1 MTRYEENG
9 HIDLILNFL
18 KSANSEINDLF
29 PHVADQEIKMKVA
42 LLVYA
47 SLYLS
52 ICTGK
57 IKNTDFGEQLE
68 AIQYLLRQKTYG
80 AFYVEKE
87 KEPKIIMTIVGGSFS
102 YDAKRFLEILPEYK
116 REDTEDAIKV
126 SELARKM
133 TSECVN
139 KWIKFSGEPRD
150 LRTIFNKMLSSIN
163 EHLLTQAEAK
173 GGNSKCASLIE
184 CANNV
189 EKLCPELLAINPN
202 TIRRTVGIEERF
214 FPRIFGKNSDEG
226 DLSLEF

>member
-1 MTRYEENG
+1 LTRYEENG

-42 LLVYA
+42 LLVYS

-52 ICTGK
+52 MCSGK
-57 IKNTDFGEQLE
+57 IKNTDFGELE

-87 KEPKIIMTIVGGSFS
+87 KEPKIIMTIVGGSFT

-116 REDTEDAIKV
+116 REDTKDAIKV
-126 SELARKM
+126 SELVRKM
-133 TSECVN
+133 TNECIN
-139 KWIKFSGEPRD
+139 KWIEFSGESRD
-150 LRTIFNKMLSSIN
+150 LKTIFNKMLSSVN
-163 EHLLTQAEAK
+163 EHLLKQAEAK

-184 CANNV
+184 YAKDV
-189 EKLCPELLAINPN
+189 ERICPELLAIDPN

-214 FPRIFGKNSDEG
+214 FPRIFGKNSDDG

>member
-18 KSANSEINDLF
+18 KSANSEISDLF

-52 ICTGK
+52 MCSGK
-57 IKNTDFGEQLE
+57 IKNMDFGELE

-87 KEPKIIMTIVGGSFS
+87 KEPKIIMTIVGGSFT
-102 YDAKRFLEILPEYK
+102 YDAKRFLEILPEYE

-126 SELARKM
+126 SELAQKM
-133 TSECVN
+133 TSECIN
-139 KWIKFSGEPRD
+139 KWIEFSGESRD
-150 LRTIFNKMLSSIN
+150 LKTIFNKTLSSIN

-173 GGNSKCASLIE
+173 GNVSKCASLTEYAKDIE
-184 CANNV
+184 R
-189 EKLCPELLAINPN
+189 LCPELFAINPN

-226 DLSLEF
+226 NLSLEF

>member
-29 PHVADQEIKMKVA
+29 PHIADQEIKMKVA
-42 LLVYA
+42 LLVYT

-52 ICTGK
+52 MCSGK
-57 IKNTDFGEQLE
+57 IKNTDFEELE

-80 AFYVEKE
+80 AFYVEKV
-87 KEPKIIMTIVGGSFS
+87 KEPKIIMTIVGGSFT

-126 SELARKM
+126 SELAQKM
-133 TSECVN
+133 TSECIN
-139 KWIKFSGEPRD
+139 KWIEFSGESRD
-150 LRTIFNKMLSSIN
+150 LKTIFNKTLSRVN
-163 EHLLTQAEAK
+163 EHLLKQAEAK
-173 GGNSKCASLIE
+173 GIDSKCASLIE
-184 CANNV
+184 CAKDI
-189 EKLCPELLAINPN
+189 ESLCPELFAIDPN
-202 TIRRTVGIEERF
+202 TLRRTVGIEERF

-226 DLSLEF
+226 NLSLEF

>member
-9 HIDLILNFL
+9 HIDLLLNFL

-29 PHVADQEIKMKVA
+29 PHIADQEIKMKVA

-52 ICTGK
+52 MCSRK
-57 IKNTDFGEQLE
+57 IKNTDFGELE

-87 KEPKIIMTIVGGSFS
+87 KEPKIIMTIVGGSFT
-102 YDAKRFLEILPEYK
+102 YDAKRFLEILPEYE

-133 TSECVN
+133 TSECIN
-139 KWIKFSGEPRD
+139 KWIEFSGESRD
-150 LRTIFNKMLSSIN
+150 LKTIFNKTLSSVN

-184 CANNV
+184 YAKDI
-189 EKLCPELLAINPN
+189 EKLCPEIFAINPN
-202 TIRRTVGIEERF
+202 TIRRTVGIEEKF
-214 FPRIFGKNSDEG
+214 FPRIFGKNSDDG